1 MEELESQELAAA
13 LTLAERLGQRQR
25 QQVHGL
31 IALALQG
38 IPALLPQE
46 LVGRRQLLPGQL
58 LPSVFNKLLLSS
70 TPNQLLHTIEILR
83 ILLSKQKALSN
94 QDQTTR
100 AKDKHVMRQRFPLQ
114 YLRIAVH

>member
-1 MEELESQELAAA
+1 MEELEFQLQELAAA

-38 IPALLPQE
+38 IPALSPQE

-58 LPSVFNKLLLSS
+58 LPPSVFNELMLSS
-70 TPNQLLHTIEILR
+70 ILNQLPHIRQR
-83 ILLSKQKALSN
+83 IL
-94 QDQTTR
+94 
-100 AKDKHVMRQRFPLQ
+100 P
-114 YLRIAVH
+114 